1 MAESGSR
8 RQVLITIGL
17 VALLIFLLL
26 SLVDMGAVFDL
37 LRRADWGLLLA
48 GTGFLLLCYGLL
60 AVRWRY
66 VLANHPGLAKTAHI
80 LNSGLMFSIITPIPN
95 SPFRVVVMDRVTPVK
110 ATAATSSIL
119 IEYVLSFILR
129 LVGLALIVVL
139 LVGSL
144 RGSERPLLVGA
155 GVVGLMV
162 LILFAV
168 VSRAEQ
174 IAPVLAGTLQRLPG
188 IDAERAE
195 RIATTALEGLASTG
209 SPRRFGGALLLS
221 FAYYLCA
228 FAFYY
233 LALQALGLESRAPLA
248 VLALG
253 ALFLVPPASPMM
265 PGIFH
270 SVMIAPLVALKWLE
284 AEPATAYAVILH
296 AVQMVCLIVLGV
308 WGLSRLD
315 IKMGEVLA
323 EVRNRVGRKEAARLE
338 AVDSAT
344 AAAANERIT

>member
-1 MAESGSR
+1 MGESGSR
-8 RQVLITIGL
+8 RQILITVGL

-37 LRRADWGLLLA
+37 LRRADWRLLLA
-48 GTGFLLLCYGLL
+48 ATGFLLLCYGLL

-66 VLANHPGLAKTAHI
+66 VLANQPGLAKTSHI
-80 LNSGLMFSIITPIPN
+80 LSSGLMFSIITPIPN
-95 SPFRVVVMDRVTPVK
+95 SPFRVVVMDRTTPVK

-139 LVGSL
+139 WVGSL
-144 RGSERPLLVGA
+144 RGAERPLVVGA

-162 LILFAV
+162 LLLFV
-168 VSRAEQ
+168 VFSRAEQ
-174 IAPVLAGTLQRLPG
+174 IAPILARALQRLPR

-195 RIATTALEGLASTG
+195 RISSTAVEGLASMG
-209 SPRRFGGALLLS
+209 SPRRFGVALLLS
-221 FAYYLCA
+221 LAYWLCA
-228 FAFYY
+228 LAFYY
-233 LALQALGLESRAPLA
+233 LALQALGLESRVPHE
-248 VLALG
+248 VLAIG
-253 ALFLVPPASPMM
+253 ALFLVPPASPLM

-284 AEPATAYAVILH
+284 AEPATAYAAILH

-323 EVRNRVGRKEAARLE
+323 EVRSRVGQKEAAGLK
-338 AVDSAT
+338 AADSAT
-344 AAAANERIT
+344 APTADERRI

>member
-1 MAESGSR
+1 MNERSSR
-8 RQVLITIGL
+8 RQLLITVGL
-17 VALLIFLLL
+17 VVLLIVLLV

-37 LRRADWGLLLA
+37 LRQADWRSLML
-48 GTGFLLLCYGLL
+48 GTGFLLISYGLL

-66 VLANHPGLAKTAHI
+66 VLANQPRLTKTLHI
-80 LNSGLMFSIITPIPN
+80 LTSGLMFSIITPIPN
-95 SPFRVVVMDRVTPVK
+95 SPFRVVVMDRTTPVK

-129 LVGLALIVVL
+129 LAGLALIVVL

-162 LILFAV
+162 LILFV
-168 VSRAEQ
+168 LFSRAEQ
-174 IAPVLAGTLQRLPG
+174 IAPTLALALQRLPR

-195 RIATTALEGLASTG
+195 RIASTALEGLASTG
-209 SPRRFGGALLLS
+209 SPLRFGGALLLS
-221 FAYYLCA
+221 FAYYLCS

-233 LALQALGLESRAPLA
+233 LALQALGLESRVPLV

-323 EVRNRVGRKEAARLE
+323 EVRNRVGRKEAAGPE
-338 AVDSAT
+338 
-344 AAAANERIT
+344 AANSGTVPAGDERKL